1 MGEAPPLPLVPAP
14 AERVPCRAR
23 LWAQAPRTAKGPN
36 VSFPWCGRSAPTAP
50 ALEGDVVAASWLL
63 AQDVGYPEF
72 LNIRPYMSQSSG
84 EPVTYGLYA
93 VLVHSGHSCHAG
105 HYYCYVKVRGSRRVG
120 GGALRCAPVQ
130 LWPLPSPDSVGS
142 GGDML

>member
-1 MGEAPPLPLVPAP
+1 M
-14 AERVPCRAR
+14 
-23 LWAQAPRTAKGPN
+23 
-36 VSFPWCGRSAPTAP
+36 
-50 ALEGDVVAASWLL
+50 
-63 AQDVGYPEF
+63 QDVGYPEF

-142 GGDML
+142 GGNTL